1 MSIPAVSPPTDALIY
16 SATPEKLLIFKACI
30 LASLVAMEHDIPGL
44 ATRLIGH
51 PQGTAYQCGIGMR

>member
-1 MSIPAVSPPTDALIY
+1 MIY